1 MIGLAMDTFTPAERS
16 AVMKRVASKD
26 TGPEMAVRS
35 MVHGMGFRYALH
47 RRDLPG
53 NPDLV
58 FPARG
63 RVIFVHGCF
72 WHGHSCRAGRN
83 RPSSNT
89 GYWIAKLDRNQARD
103 AANRR
108 RLRNLGWRTLVVWE
122 CELKNPQRLRAR
134 LARFFG

>member
-1 MIGLAMDTFTPAERS
+1 MDTFTPAERS
-16 AVMKRVASKD
+16 AVMKQVRGKD
-26 TGPEMAVRS
+26 TAPEMIVRR

-58 FPARG
+58 FPARE

-83 RPSSNT
+83 RPASNT
-89 GYWIAKLDRNQARD
+89 SYWTAKLDRNVARD

-108 RLRNLGWRTLVVWE
+108 RLRQLGWRVLVIWE
-122 CELKNPQRLRAR
+122 CELKDSERLRVR
-134 LARFFG
+134 LVRFFE